1 MMSGF
6 AGFVVVHD
14 HWFVHLPIFLVNLI
28 GQLTSNQ
35 FVVCVDT
42 EFQQTDPPNL
52 LSVFTCILKNILIN
66 S

>member
-6 AGFVVVHD
+6 AGCVVVHD

-28 GQLTSNQ
+28 GQLTSNH

-42 EFQQTDPPNL
+42 EFQQTDPPNVSSL
-52 LSVFTCILKNILIN
+52 VY
-66 S
+66 